1 MGPQGHQPAGEA
13 GGAAALRGWREA
25 WQDRP
30 ALGLSMSTVATIPE
44 TGTRSVR
51 VPWAATQ
58 QAASRLMRS
67 RSLVMENMEWL
78 LSMWTEDQNQC
89 DMPIRVVLIQE
100 KARSLFEDLKREQGE
115 GAESETLRA
124 SHGWFAHFKA
134 RRGLHG
140 LG

>member
-1 MGPQGHQPAGEA
+1 M
-13 GGAAALRGWREA
+13 ALRGWREA

-67 RSLVMENMEWL
+67 RSLVMENMERL
-78 LSMWTEDQNQC
+78 LSVWTEDQNQC

-100 KARSLFEDLKREQGE
+100 KTRSLFEDLKREQGE